1 MDLPDVFGTI
11 NLKNGSADNSHS
23 DFILES
29 ASEYTETTSDE
40 APDNEVI
47 MAAGQAS
54 SEWDPG
60 AIVVE
65 DLSATEEPPSSGI
78 FHSWEVLELCHG
90 MGQRIN
96 EYDVISWDSP
106 WRRSSTFALL
116 ESMTR
121 MRTISM
127 RCHIPSL
134 AEVDTIVDRS
144 QGITAA

>member
-1 MDLPDVFGTI
+1 MEH
-11 NLKNGSADNSHS
+11 KEA
-23 DFILES
+23 
-29 ASEYTETTSDE
+29 TSGK
-40 APDNEVI
+40 ALDNEI
-47 MAAGQAS
+47 SMAAGQAS
-54 SEWDPG
+54 SEWYPEV
-60 AIVVE
+60 IVVD
-65 DLSATEEPPSSGI
+65 DLPVAEEPPSSGL